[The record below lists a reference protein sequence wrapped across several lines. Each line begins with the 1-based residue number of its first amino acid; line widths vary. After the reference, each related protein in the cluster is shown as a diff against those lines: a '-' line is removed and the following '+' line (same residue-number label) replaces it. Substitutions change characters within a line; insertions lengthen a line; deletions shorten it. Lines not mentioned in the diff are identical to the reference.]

1 MPQWLIWVL
10 IALGGVIA
18 LYLLGFFIALF
29 IISKF
34 NKRLRKRRDAL
45 RLLIAQRKDIALAVY
60 KLVAAEN
67 AKIPMSVQ
75 NKVNELA
82 NKGIGLLNDYEVLDY
97 APEIEKITKTIFEL
111 ADASKTLKKS
121 EDCARYRKELTELD
135 EIKRQHIAI
144 YNSDINGYN
153 YWIRLMSYRLLLS
166 ALGFHEKKRIE

>member
-10 IALGGVIA
+10 ISVGSIIA
-18 LYLLGFFIALF
+18 LYLFVFFIVLF

-45 RLLIAQRKDIALAVY
+45 RLLAAQRKDITLAVY
-60 KLVAAEN
+60 KLVSSEKS
-67 AKIPMSVQ
+67 KIPLSVQ
-75 NKVNELA
+75 NKVDELA
-82 NKGIGLLNDYEVLDY
+82 NKGIGLLNDYEVMEY
-97 APEIEKITKTIFEL
+97 TPEIEKISKAVFDL
-111 ADASKTLKKS
+111 ADSSKTLKKS
-121 EDCARYRKELTELD
+121 EECLRFHKELTELD

-153 YWIRLMSYRLLLS
+153 YWIRLISYRLLLS